1 VELSIDA
8 MEETDPSNEAIQRY
22 LDFCRDQ
29 DPSEREVEIFL
40 LNNPFKGDIQRF
52 IDTCRVTRQKYGSGY
67 RVTEP
72 GFGFSGYKYCWA
84 DAFDKKEWNVLMF
97 IFKQFGFDPLEDTMD
112 ILFPNSLDGEGKYLA
127 RKVSMNNPRNRTSIL
142 YGIDEHKRIGKLQ
155 MFSRPFATTELR
167 CIGHLDH
174 LREFAFI
181 MDNAESPNGIY
192 FPLDDLS
199 KDLRRLWIKGEWYSD
214 GFLHLVTSVEFPHL
228 TQLHCQAEV
237 LPIMHRC
244 ESLEELHLMLG
255 NRESAGENE
264 IDEVIEGLLA
274 RDLPFAK
281 KLRTIEIT
289 VNSMTTDQFG
299 RILFE
304 VVPRFP
310 SLESLLMHPSGIAE
324 SQWLDARSYI
334 KAAVDRIQSNSSIRI
349 SKSLR
354 KLKLPTAK
362 ENSLTKEEN
371 RLAVNTF
378 LKTFVTIDHIYVG
391 FDEPEIPQEF
401 KYPLVINMAGRRL
414 FAVAKRQNLGLWPFL
429 LQAAQKDLRIE
440 RAFITVLPSRV
451 DFTLHPS
458 WEWKLQD
465 GIFGLLREFPD
476 LIFDSKSAPID
487 EGEHGRERIESSK
500 KRKATNDFHR

>member
-1 VELSIDA
+1 
-8 MEETDPSNEAIQRY
+8 
-22 LDFCRDQ
+22 
-29 DPSEREVEIFL
+29 
-40 LNNPFKGDIQRF
+40 
-52 IDTCRVTRQKYGSGY
+52 
-67 RVTEP
+67 
-72 GFGFSGYKYCWA
+72 
-84 DAFDKKEWNVLMF
+84 
-97 IFKQFGFDPLEDTMD
+97 
-112 ILFPNSLDGEGKYLA
+112 
-127 RKVSMNNPRNRTSIL
+127 
-142 YGIDEHKRIGKLQ
+142 
-155 MFSRPFATTELR
+155 
-167 CIGHLDH
+167 
-174 LREFAFI
+174 
-181 MDNAESPNGIY
+181 
-192 FPLDDLS
+192 
-199 KDLRRLWIKGEWYSD
+199 
-214 GFLHLVTSVEFPHL
+214 
-228 TQLHCQAEV
+228 
-237 LPIMHRC
+237 MHRC
-244 ESLEELHLMLG
+244 ESLEMLHLMLG
-255 NRESAGENE
+255 NRESARENE

-274 RDLPFAK
+274 RDLAFAK

-310 SLESLLMHPSGIAE
+310 NLENLLRGKWGNAE

-354 KLKLPTAK
+354 KLKLPTAR

-391 FDEPEIPQEF
+391 FDKPEIPQEF

-429 LQAAQKDLRIE
+429 LQATQKDLRIE
-440 RAFITVLPSRV
+440 RAFTTVLPSRAV
-451 DFTLHPS
+451 LYSTVSSRDGLYPPPS
-458 WEWKLQD
+458 LEWKLQD

-500 KRKATNDFHR
+500 KRKATNDLHR

>member
-1 VELSIDA
+1 

-52 IDTCRVTRQKYGSGY
+52 IDTCRVTRQKYGSDRCRC
-67 RVTEP
+67 RVATAPFNRDE
-72 GFGFSGYKYCWA
+72 YTWA
-84 DAFDKKEWNVLMF
+84 DGFDEKDWNVLMF
-97 IFKQFGFDPLEDTMD
+97 IFKQLGFDLHRMREGISRST
-112 ILFPNSLDGEGKYLA
+112 LQNPNESMHIMGPTSSNGNYLA
-127 RKVSMNNPRNRTSIL
+127 INDEPIQLPRLGRADRYTLIS
-142 YGIDEHKRIGKLQ
+142 YGIDEHKRIFRLDI
-155 MFSRPFATTELR
+155 SSYLFATNELR

-174 LREFAFI
+174 LRWFRFQA
-181 MDNAESPNGIY
+181 NAKSPNEIY
-192 FPLDDLS
+192 FPLNDLS
-199 KDLRRLWIKGEWYSD
+199 KELRSLFIKGVRYSD
-214 GFLHLVTSVEFPHL
+214 GFRHLVTSAESPHL
-228 TQLHCQAEV
+228 THLYCQLEV

-274 RDLPFAK
+274 RDLPFTK
-281 KLRTIEIT
+281 KLRTIDIT
-289 VNSMTTDQFG
+289 VNSMTTDQFE

-310 SLESLLMHPSGIAE
+310 NLENLSIRSSLNAN
-324 SQWLDARSYI
+324 SYI

-354 KLKLPTAK
+354 KLKFST
-362 ENSLTKEEN
+362 ERESSLTKEEIC
-371 RLAVNTF
+371 LAVNTF
-378 LKTFVTIDHIYVG
+378 LKTFVTIDHISVN
-391 FDEPEIPQEF
+391 FDRIPQEF

-414 FAVAKRQNLGLWPFL
+414 FAVANRQNLGLWPFL

-440 RAFITVLPSRV
+440 RAFAKR
-451 DFTLHPS
+451 DFTPV

-465 GIFGLLREFPD
+465 GIFGLLREYPD

-500 KRKATNDFHR
+500 KRKATNDFRR